1 MAAAVAAAVAAS
13 VIGVVRREYR
23 THVTVAFDS
32 CAMKLVLLDAS
43 ALETV
48 CMMIGRG
55 MNVIDR
61 GFCSVI
67 ARVVLANGPARR
79 ATSATLGKHA
89 RDLREKHATFADTDA
104 APKHS
109 TSLRALSK
117 ARMDALFGKKTDFKD
132 QVRSWKSDM
141 RSEGRKCDKQIRGTC
156 ARRRPRSPLL
166 PFPPPF
172 PRPLADAFAPLPAR
186 SIFSLPFLPSSH
198 LLSRSEIEREQKKI
212 EKSIKEAAK
221 RGDTGTAKMLAKEIV
236 RSRKAVNRLHNT
248 KAQMNSVTM
257 QMENQMAQQKVTGHL
272 QKSAEVMKMMNKLTK
287 TEQVRDSMQKM
298 QEEMMKAGLL
308 EEMVDDAMGALDGDD
323 DEEAADE
330 EVMKVFQEFALDATK
345 DMKSAG
351 TKAVAKQEVAAEE
364 DDDEDMAALR
374 SKLEG
379 LKG

>member
-1 MAAAVAAAVAAS
+1 
-13 VIGVVRREYR
+13 
-23 THVTVAFDS
+23 
-32 CAMKLVLLDAS
+32 MKLVLLDAS
-43 ALETV
+43 ALEAV

-172 PRPLADAFAPLPAR
+172 PRPLADTFAPLPAR
-186 SIFSLPFLPSSH
+186 SNFSSCPPRTCSLAQKSNASKRR
-198 LLSRSEIEREQKKI
+198 SRS
-212 EKSIKEAAK
+212 
-221 RGDTGTAKMLAKEIV
+221 
-236 RSRKAVNRLHNT
+236 RSRRRRSVAT
-248 KAQMNSVTM
+248 PAQ
-257 QMENQMAQQKVTGHL
+257 
-272 QKSAEVMKMMNKLTK
+272 
-287 TEQVRDSMQKM
+287 RRCWPR
-298 QEEMMKAGLL
+298 
-308 EEMVDDAMGALDGDD
+308 
-323 DEEAADE
+323 
-330 EVMKVFQEFALDATK
+330 
-345 DMKSAG
+345 
-351 TKAVAKQEVAAEE
+351 
-364 DDDEDMAALR
+364 R
-374 SKLEG
+374 SCG
-379 LKG
+379 RGRR